1 MKTFAKTVTLT
12 STQVNA
18 LNGTP
23 IVVVPAPQS
32 GYALVPQ
39 NLIIAKTS
47 GTAVG
52 TSAGAIGLGYDGTS
66 TLVVSIAQATA
77 QSVLATGATAAT
89 YTSAVSAGS
98 AGAGVYAGKAIDIS
112 AGGAVASF
120 DGTLQ
125 VTVLFNIV
133 KIG

>member
-1 MKTFAKTVTLT
+1 MKTFARTITLT
-12 STQVNA
+12 TSQVNG
-18 LNGTP
+18 LGTTA
-23 IVVVPAPQS
+23 IIVVPAPQA
-32 GYALVPQ
+32 GYAIIPQSLV
-39 NLIIAKTS
+39 LVKKS

-66 TLVVSIAQATA
+66 TLVVSVAQATA
-77 QSVLATGATAAT
+77 QSVLSTGAAAAA

-98 AGAGVYAGKAIDIS
+98 AGAGVYSGKAIDIS
-112 AGGAVASF
+112 AGAAVASF

-133 KIG
+133 KI

>member
-1 MKTFAKTVTLT
+1 MKTFAKTITLT

-18 LNGTP
+18 LNATP
-23 IVVVPAPQS
+23 IIVVPAPQA
-32 GYALVPQ
+32 GYAIIPQSLV
-39 NLIIAKTS
+39 LVKKS

-52 TSAGAIGLGYDGTS
+52 TSAGAIGIGYDGTS
-66 TLVVSIAQATA
+66 TLVISVAQATA
-77 QSVLATGATAAT
+77 QSVLSTGAAASA
-89 YTSAVSAGS
+89 YTTAVSAGS
-98 AGAGVYAGKAIDIS
+98 AGAGVYSGKGIDIS

-133 KIG
+133 KI